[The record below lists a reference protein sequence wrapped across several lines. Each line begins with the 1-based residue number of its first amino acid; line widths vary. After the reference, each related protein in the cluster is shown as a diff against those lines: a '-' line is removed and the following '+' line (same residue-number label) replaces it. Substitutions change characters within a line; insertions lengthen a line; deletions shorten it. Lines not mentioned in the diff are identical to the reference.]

1 MRKLLPLV
9 LALIGL
15 GGGLGLGLVLRPGPE
30 AELAANPCG
39 EPPGDA
45 DGEAVAGSEGDG
57 QATAADMQNAPAEG
71 EEGTATREYVK
82 LNNQFIVPV
91 VQEGTVQALVI
102 MSISLEV
109 AVGESEQVFQMEP
122 KLRDSFLQVMFDHA
136 NSGGFDGAYTNSNT
150 MEVLRT
156 ALFETARGILGKTV
170 SDVLIIDIV
179 RQDN

>member
-15 GGGLGLGLVLRPGPE
+15 GGGLGLGLALRPGPKT
-30 AELAANPCG
+30 ELAANPCG
-39 EPPGDA
+39 TAPADA
-45 DGEAVAGSEGDG
+45 QGASEAGLDGKGS
-57 QATAADMQNAPAEG
+57 TAATGEGGTNAEG
-71 EEGTATREYVK
+71 EGGAATREYVK

-91 VQEGTVQALVI
+91 VEQDTVQSLVI
-102 MSISLEV
+102 LSVSLEV
-109 AVGESEQVFQMEP
+109 ALGESEKVFKMEP

-136 NSGGFDGAYTNSNT
+136 NSGGFEGAYTNSNN

-170 SDVLIIDIV
+170 SDVLITDIV
-179 RQDN
+179 RQNN

>member
-15 GGGLGLGLVLRPGPE
+15 GGGLGLGLALRPGPE

-39 EPPGDA
+39 TTPTDA
-45 DGEAVAGSEGDG
+45 QGGSGTEGEGH
-57 QATAADMQNAPAEG
+57 ATAPGEGGAHAEG
-71 EEGTATREYVK
+71 EEGVATREYVK

-91 VQEGTVQALVI
+91 VQKGTVQSLVI
-102 MSISLEV
+102 LSISLEV
-109 AVGESEQVFQMEP
+109 ALGESEKVFQLEP

>member
-1 MRKLLPLV
+1 M
-9 LALIGL
+9 
-15 GGGLGLGLVLRPGPE
+15 
-30 AELAANPCG
+30 
-39 EPPGDA
+39 
-45 DGEAVAGSEGDG
+45 
-57 QATAADMQNAPAEG
+57 
-71 EEGTATREYVK
+71 ATREYVK

-91 VQEGTVQALVI
+91 VQKGTVQSLVI
-102 MSISLEV
+102 LSISLEV
-109 AVGESEQVFQMEP
+109 ALGESEKVFQLEP